1 MAYLGREIWLFL
13 TDEGRPGALYSVSG
27 RSKDSRERKAVYYSK
42 ESRVAIEPL
51 DKSQK
56 ADSLRHYNAMKF
68 NDIFLAVSNGLHTED
83 MLESRFGNYAIGDI
97 PRKMRMHLNKW
108 KPEPDT
114 LKTPRI
120 AGIVTYPTFYTMG
133 MITEDNNATSII
145 VYPTRGTAYG
155 ISTYSGEGTE
165 PKSFPIDR
173 LLDQQTLLS
182 KKVRGES
189 PKDIAEFFVS
199 NVIDPEFFVCCASAL
214 WHEEDDSWKIAT
226 LNKSG

>member
-13 TDEGRPGALYSVSG
+13 TEEGRPGALYSVSG
-27 RSKDSRERKAVYYSK
+27 RSPPSRQREAVYYS
-42 ESRVAIEPL
+42 EERRVAIEPL
-51 DKSQK
+51 DKSQ
-56 ADSLRHYNAMKF
+56 ASDNLRHYNAMKF
-68 NDIFLAVSNGLHTED
+68 NNHFLAVSNGSHTED
-83 MLESRFGNYAIGDI
+83 MLESCFGNYAIGDI

-133 MITEDNNATSII
+133 MITEENNAKSITI
-145 VYPTRGTAYG
+145 YPPRETAYG

-165 PKSFPIDR
+165 PKSFDINR
-173 LLDQQTLLS
+173 LLYQQTLLI
-182 KKVRGES
+182 KRVRGES

-214 WHEEDDSWKIAT
+214 WHKEDDSWKIAI

>member
-1 MAYLGREIWLFL
+1 MSYLGREIWLFL
-13 TDEGRPGALYSVSG
+13 TEEGRPGALYSVSG
-27 RSKDSRERKAVYYSK
+27 RSEASRQREAVYYP
-42 ESRVAIEPL
+42 EENRVAIEPL

-56 ADSLRHYNAMKF
+56 TDSLRHYNAMRF
-68 NDIFLAVSNGLHTED
+68 NDIFLAVSNGLQTEH
-83 MLESRFGNYAIGDI
+83 MLESCFGNYARGDI
-97 PRKMRMHLNKW
+97 TRKMRRHLNKLG
-108 KPEPDT
+108 PEPDT

-120 AGIVTYPTFYTMG
+120 AGIVNYPTFYAMA
-133 MITEDNNATSII
+133 MITEDNNAKSII
-145 VYPTRGTAYG
+145 IHPTGGTAYG

-165 PKSFPIDR
+165 PKSFPINR

-189 PKDIAEFFVS
+189 PEDIAKFFVS

-214 WHEEDDSWKIAT
+214 WHEEDCDWKIFT